1 MRAPKAR
8 FELRIVMVHMGIVIY
23 ILQDFVPKF
32 DCGTWH
38 HLDIALVITFRIIFV
53 ELFSL
58 IYMKQFPVI
67 WWVLYTETMFTCAKQ
82 NKIRILL
89 STYILENKIAIL
101 PRGLYPASF
110 PGIVYTKQCRILLRI
125 LPPILFL
132 VGWLFLVSLVD
143 LRHLNAPWKLV
154 SRQGSWMW
162 RLDLDFLQLGF

>member
-58 IYMKQFPVI
+58 IYMKQCPVI
-67 WWVLYTETMFTCAKQ
+67 WWVLYTETMFTCAK
-82 NKIRILL
+82 KIRSEYYYQHIFSKIRLPYYL
-89 STYILENKIAIL
+89 GDYIPHHFL
-101 PRGLYPASF
+101 GLFTRNNAGYYSEYYPQYCF
-110 PGIVYTKQCRILLRI
+110 
-125 LPPILFL
+125 
-132 VGWLFLVSLVD
+132 
-143 LRHLNAPWKLV
+143 
-154 SRQGSWMW
+154 
-162 RLDLDFLQLGF
+162 QLGGCFWFHWCIPVIGSTKASPQISA